1 MTQLDI
7 QIVEDRLVPLA
18 VLNGPLIRE
27 TVSEA
32 FSRLKP
38 YFERGIGLE
47 LDVGGVT
54 RVDSS
59 GVALIGYGLKR
70 LGVGPGGCVLRSITA
85 GFAENL
91 KLAGWNF
98 NAAGTLVADEPTP
111 LLESVGGEVES
122 AWEQITYFAYLVSEV
137 FYQAVV
143 MPFKGV
149 MPKGK
154 LFVEQM
160 SRIGAGSAPI
170 VLLVS
175 FLVGLTTALQ
185 ASYQLRQF
193 GANIYVADL
202 VGISMMRELG
212 PLMAAIIVA
221 GRSGAAITAE
231 IGTMQ
236 VNEEIDALKLIGI
249 NPLQY
254 LAVPRFYAVT
264 LTQPMLG
271 VMAAMIGIFGGFLIG
286 LFSLDIS
293 GNAFLSELLSAIFMD
308 DLIFN
313 VYKSVV
319 FGWIIVVVGVYY
331 GLRVSGGAEGVGRA
345 TTHSVVTSIF
355 LIIVADCVFSFI

>member
-1 MTQLDI
+1 
-7 QIVEDRLVPLA
+7 
-18 VLNGPLIRE
+18 
-27 TVSEA
+27 
-32 FSRLKP
+32 
-38 YFERGIGLE
+38 
-47 LDVGGVT
+47 
-54 RVDSS
+54 
-59 GVALIGYGLKR
+59 
-70 LGVGPGGCVLRSITA
+70 
-85 GFAENL
+85 
-91 KLAGWNF
+91 
-98 NAAGTLVADEPTP
+98 
-111 LLESVGGEVES
+111 
-122 AWEQITYFAYLVSEV
+122 
-137 FYQAVV
+137 VV

-154 LFVEQM
+154 MFVEQM

-212 PLMAAIIVA
+212 PLMAAILVA

-271 VMAAMIGIFGGFLIG
+271 VMGAMIGIFGGFLIG

-313 VYKSVV
+313 MYKSVI

-331 GLRVSGGAEGVGRA
+331 GMRVSGGAEGVGRA

-355 LIIVADCVFSFI
+355 FIIVADCVFSFI